1 MVLGELTPLLFS
13 KKSKLFLLL
22 FLLIVSF
29 VIVIAGTAKSYSYT
43 KPFLEQATLDIATGD
58 SINKILS
65 NFPIS
70 SLEQNLLKI
79 FLYTNDIHLIQA
91 GHYDVESKTWGEIFL
106 DFSEG
111 NIKEYRFKIQEGT
124 TIFDLKKLLLSS
136 KLKLDCPDFNCLD
149 NQLNFT
155 EGTLMPE
162 TYFYNFNSPASNILI
177 KSQDSFIGYAE
188 LLWKKKQPSNPLKTL
203 DEAIILASI
212 VEKEAGNDKEKSI
225 IAGVFLNR
233 LNLKM
238 RLQADPTIIYGLLPN
253 FNGNITKLN
262 LQDSSNRYNTY
273 KIKGLPPTPIAMIS
287 KSSLE
292 AVILGLPNDY
302 VYFVAKGDGTH
313 YFSTKYADHLKAVK
327 KFQLN
332 KS

>member
-1 MVLGELTPLLFS
+1 MVSGELTPLLFS

-22 FLLIVSF
+22 FLILSF
-29 VIVIAGTAKSYSYT
+29 VIVIAGTAKSYSHT
-43 KPFLEQATLDIATGD
+43 KPLLDQTTLEIAAGD

-65 NFPIS
+65 NFPIN
-70 SLEQNLLKI
+70 SLEQSLLKI
-79 FLYTNDIHLIQA
+79 FLYTNNIHLIQA
-91 GHYDVESKTWGEIFL
+91 GHYDVQSKTWSEIFV

-124 TIFDLKKLLLSS
+124 NIFDLKKLLLSS
-136 KLKLDCPDFNCLD
+136 KLKLDCPDFNCLK

-177 KSQDSFIGYAE
+177 KSQDSFIEYAE

-212 VEKEAGNDKEKSI
+212 VEKEAGNNKEKPI

-233 LNLKM
+233 LNLNM

-262 LQDSSNRYNTY
+262 LQDSSNKYNTY

-292 AVILGLPNDY
+292 AVILGIPNNY

-313 YFSTKYADHLKAVK
+313 YFSTKYADHLKAVR

>member
-1 MVLGELTPLLFS
+1 ML
-13 KKSKLFLLL
+13 
-22 FLLIVSF
+22 SF
-29 VIVIAGTAKSYSYT
+29 VIVIAGTAKSYSHT
-43 KPFLEQATLDIATGD
+43 KPLLEQTTLEIATGD

-65 NFPIS
+65 NFPIN
-70 SLEQNLLKI
+70 SLEQSLLKI
-79 FLYTNDIHLIQA
+79 FLYTNNIHLIQA
-91 GHYDVESKTWGEIFL
+91 GHYDVQSKTWSEIFV

-124 TIFDLKKLLLSS
+124 NIFDLKKLLLSS
-136 KLKLDCPDFNCLD
+136 KLKLDCPDFNCLN

-177 KSQDSFIGYAE
+177 KSQDSFIEYAE
-188 LLWKKKQPSNPLKTL
+188 LLWEKKQPSNPLKTL

-212 VEKEAGNDKEKSI
+212 VEKEAGNNKEKPI

-233 LNLKM
+233 LNLNM

-292 AVILGLPNDY
+292 AVILGIPNNY

>member
-1 MVLGELTPLLFS
+1 
-13 KKSKLFLLL
+13 
-22 FLLIVSF
+22 
-29 VIVIAGTAKSYSYT
+29 
-43 KPFLEQATLDIATGD
+43 LEQTTLEIATGD

-65 NFPIS
+65 NFPIN
-70 SLEQNLLKI
+70 SLEQSLLKI
-79 FLYTNDIHLIQA
+79 FLYTNNIHLIQA
-91 GHYDVESKTWGEIFL
+91 GHYDVQLKTWSEIFV

-124 TIFDLKKLLLSS
+124 NIFDLKKLLLSS
-136 KLKLDCPDFNCLD
+136 KLKLDCPDFNCLN

-177 KSQDSFIGYAE
+177 KSQDSFIEYAE
-188 LLWKKKQPSNPLKTL
+188 LLWEKKQPSNPLKTL

-212 VEKEAGNDKEKSI
+212 VEKEAGNNKEKPI

-233 LNLKM
+233 LNLNM

-292 AVILGLPNDY
+292 AVILGIPNNY

-313 YFSTKYADHLKAVK
+313 YFSTKYADHLKAVR

>member
-1 MVLGELTPLLFS
+1 MVSEELTPLLFS
-13 KKSKLFLLL
+13 KKSKLFLLF
-22 FLLIVSF
+22 FLIFSF
-29 VIVIAGTAKSYSYT
+29 VIVIAGTAKSYSHT
-43 KPFLEQATLDIATGD
+43 KPLLEQTTLEIATGD

-65 NFPIS
+65 NFPIN
-70 SLEQNLLKI
+70 SLEQSLLKI
-79 FLYTNDIHLIQA
+79 FLYTNNIHLIQA
-91 GHYDVESKTWGEIFL
+91 GHYDVQSKTWSEIFV

-124 TIFDLKKLLLSS
+124 NIFDLKKLLLSS
-136 KLKLDCPDFNCLD
+136 KLKLDCPDFKCLN

-177 KSQDSFIGYAE
+177 KSQDSFIEYAQ
-188 LLWKKKQPSNPLKTL
+188 LLWEKKQPSNPLKSL

-212 VEKEAGNDKEKSI
+212 VEKEAGNNKEKPI

-233 LNLKM
+233 LNLNM

-292 AVILGLPNDY
+292 AVILGIPNNY

-313 YFSTKYADHLKAVK
+313 YFSTKYSDHLKAVR

>member
-22 FLLIVSF
+22 FSIVSF

-43 KPFLEQATLDIATGD
+43 KPLLAQITLDIATGD

-79 FLYTNDIHLIQA
+79 FLYTNNIHLIQA
-91 GHYDVESKTWGEIFL
+91 GHYDVQSKTWSEIFV

-124 TIFDLKKLLLSS
+124 NIFDLKKLLLSS
-136 KLKLDCPDFNCLD
+136 KLKLDCPEFNCLN

-177 KSQDSFIGYAE
+177 KSQDSFIEYAE
-188 LLWKKKQPSNPLKTL
+188 LLWEKKQPYNPLKTL

-212 VEKEAGNDKEKSI
+212 VEKEAGNEKEKPI

-233 LNLKM
+233 LNLNM

-292 AVILGLPNDY
+292 AVILGIPNNY

-313 YFSTKYADHLKAVK
+313 YFSTKYADHLKAVR
-327 KFQLN
+327 KFQLD

>member
-1 MVLGELTPLLFS
+1 MVSGELTPLLFS

-22 FLLIVSF
+22 FLILSF
-29 VIVIAGTAKSYSYT
+29 VVVIAGTAKSYSHT
-43 KPFLEQATLDIATGD
+43 KPLLEQTTLEIATGD

-65 NFPIS
+65 NFPIN
-70 SLEQNLLKI
+70 SLEQSLLKI
-79 FLYTNDIHLIQA
+79 FLYTNNIHLIQA
-91 GHYDVESKTWGEIFL
+91 GHYDVQSKTWSEIFV

-124 TIFDLKKLLLSS
+124 NIFDLKKLLLSS
-136 KLKLDCPDFNCLD
+136 KLKLDCPDFNCLN

-177 KSQDSFIGYAE
+177 KSQDSFIEYAE
-188 LLWKKKQPSNPLKTL
+188 LLWEKKQPSNPLKTL

-212 VEKEAGNDKEKSI
+212 VEKEAGNNKEKPI

-233 LNLKM
+233 LNLNM

-292 AVILGLPNDY
+292 AVILGIPNNY

-313 YFSTKYADHLKAVK
+313 YFSTKYADHLKAVR

>member
-1 MVLGELTPLLFS
+1 MVSEELTPLLFS

-22 FLLIVSF
+22 FLILSF
-29 VIVIAGTAKSYSYT
+29 VIVIAGTAKSYSHT
-43 KPFLEQATLDIATGD
+43 KPLLEQTTLEIATGD

-65 NFPIS
+65 NFPIN
-70 SLEQNLLKI
+70 SLEQSLLKI
-79 FLYTNDIHLIQA
+79 FLYTNNIHLIQA
-91 GHYDVESKTWGEIFL
+91 GHYDVQSKTWSEIFV

-124 TIFDLKKLLLSS
+124 NIFDLKKLLLSS
-136 KLKLDCPDFNCLD
+136 KLKLDCPDFNCLK

-177 KSQDSFIGYAE
+177 KSQDSFIEYAE
-188 LLWKKKQPSNPLKTL
+188 LLWEKKQPSNPLKTL

-212 VEKEAGNDKEKSI
+212 VEKEAGNNKEKPI

-233 LNLKM
+233 LNLNM

-253 FNGNITKLN
+253 FNGNITKSN

-292 AVILGLPNDY
+292 AVILGIPNNY

-313 YFSTKYADHLKAVK
+313 YFSTIYADHLKAVR

>member
-1 MVLGELTPLLFS
+1 MFS

-22 FLLIVSF
+22 FLILSF
-29 VIVIAGTAKSYSYT
+29 VIVIAGTAKSYSHT
-43 KPFLEQATLDIATGD
+43 KPLLEQTTLEIATGD
-58 SINKILS
+58 SINKVLS
-65 NFPIS
+65 NFPIN
-70 SLEQNLLKI
+70 SLEQSLLKI
-79 FLYTNDIHLIQA
+79 FLYTNNIHLIQA
-91 GHYDVESKTWGEIFL
+91 GHYDVQSKTWSEIFV

-124 TIFDLKKLLLSS
+124 NIFDLKKLLLSS
-136 KLKLDCPDFNCLD
+136 KLKLDCPNFNCLK

-177 KSQDSFIGYAE
+177 KSQDSFIEYAE

-212 VEKEAGNDKEKSI
+212 VEKEAGNNKEKPI

-233 LNLKM
+233 LNLNM

-253 FNGNITKLN
+253 FNGNITKSN

-292 AVILGLPNDY
+292 AVILGIPNNY

-313 YFSTKYADHLKAVK
+313 YFSIKYSDHLKAVR

-332 KS
+332 KL

>member
-22 FLLIVSF
+22 FLIVSF

-43 KPFLEQATLDIATGD
+43 KPLLAQTTLDIATGD

-70 SLEQNLLKI
+70 SLEQSLLKI
-79 FLYTNDIHLIQA
+79 FLYTNKIHLIQA
-91 GHYDVESKTWGEIFL
+91 GHYDVQSKTWSEIFM

-124 TIFDLKKLLLSS
+124 NIFDLKKLLLSS
-136 KLKLDCPDFNCLD
+136 KLKLDCPDFNCLN

-177 KSQDSFIGYAE
+177 KSQDSFIEYAE
-188 LLWKKKQPSNPLKTL
+188 LLWEKKQPSNPLKTL

-212 VEKEAGNDKEKSI
+212 VEKEAGNNKEKPI

-233 LNLKM
+233 LNLNM

-262 LQDSSNRYNTY
+262 LQDSSNKYNTY

-292 AVILGLPNDY
+292 AVILGIPNNY

-313 YFSTKYADHLKAVK
+313 YFSTKYADHLKAVR

>member
-1 MVLGELTPLLFS
+1 MGELTPLLFS

-22 FLLIVSF
+22 FLIVSF

-43 KPFLEQATLDIATGD
+43 KPLLAQTTLDIATGD

-79 FLYTNDIHLIQA
+79 FLYTNNINLIQA
-91 GHYDVESKTWGEIFL
+91 GHYDVQSKTWSEIFV

-124 TIFDLKKLLLSS
+124 NIFDLRKLLLSS
-136 KLKLDCPDFNCLD
+136 KLKLDCLDFNCLN

-177 KSQDSFIGYAE
+177 KSQDSFIEYAQ
-188 LLWKKKQPSNPLKTL
+188 LLWDKKQPSNPLKTL

-212 VEKEAGNDKEKSI
+212 VEKEAGNEKEKPI

-233 LNLKM
+233 LNLNM

-292 AVILGLPNDY
+292 AVILGIPNNY

-313 YFSTKYADHLKAVK
+313 YFSTKYADHLKAVR
-327 KFQLN
+327 KFQLD

>member
-1 MVLGELTPLLFS
+1 MVSEELTPLLFS

-22 FLLIVSF
+22 FLILSF
-29 VIVIAGTAKSYSYT
+29 VIVIAGTAKSYSHT
-43 KPFLEQATLDIATGD
+43 KPLLEQTTLEIATGD

-65 NFPIS
+65 NFPIN
-70 SLEQNLLKI
+70 SLEQSLLKI
-79 FLYTNDIHLIQA
+79 FLYTNNIHLIQA
-91 GHYDVESKTWGEIFL
+91 GHYDVQSKTWSEIFV

-124 TIFDLKKLLLSS
+124 NIFDLKKLLLSS
-136 KLKLDCPDFNCLD
+136 KLKLDCPDFNCLK

-177 KSQDSFIGYAE
+177 KSQDSFIEYAE

-212 VEKEAGNDKEKSI
+212 VEKEAGNNKEKPI

-233 LNLKM
+233 LNLNM

-253 FNGNITKLN
+253 FNGNITKSN

-292 AVILGLPNDY
+292 AVILGIPNNY
-302 VYFVAKGDGTH
+302 IYFVAKGDGTH
-313 YFSTKYADHLKAVK
+313 YFSTKYADHLKAVR

>member
-1 MVLGELTPLLFS
+1 M
-13 KKSKLFLLL
+13 
-22 FLLIVSF
+22 
-29 VIVIAGTAKSYSYT
+29 IVIAGTAKSYSYT
-43 KPFLEQATLDIATGD
+43 KPLLDQPTLDIATGD

-79 FLYTNDIHLIQA
+79 FLYTNNIHLIQA
-91 GHYDVESKTWGEIFL
+91 GHYDVQSKTWSEIFV

-124 TIFDLKKLLLSS
+124 NIFDLKKLLLSS
-136 KLKLDCPDFNCLD
+136 KLKLDCPDFKCLN

-177 KSQDSFIGYAE
+177 KSQDSFIEYAE
-188 LLWKKKQPSNPLKTL
+188 LLWQKKQPSNPLKTL

-212 VEKEAGNDKEKSI
+212 VEKEAGNNKEKPI

-233 LNLKM
+233 LNLNM

-292 AVILGLPNDY
+292 AVILGIPNNY

-313 YFSTKYADHLKAVK
+313 YFSTKYADHLKAVR

>member
-1 MVLGELTPLLFS
+1 MEQT
-13 KKSKLFLLL
+13 
-22 FLLIVSF
+22 
-29 VIVIAGTAKSYSYT
+29 T
-43 KPFLEQATLDIATGD
+43 LEIATGD

-65 NFPIS
+65 NFPIN
-70 SLEQNLLKI
+70 SLERSLLKI
-79 FLYTNDIHLIQA
+79 FLYTNNIHLIQA
-91 GHYDVESKTWGEIFL
+91 GHYDVQSKTWSEIFVN
-106 DFSEG
+106 FSEG

-124 TIFDLKKLLLSS
+124 NIFDLKKLLLSS
-136 KLKLDCPDFNCLD
+136 KLKLDCPDFNCLN

-177 KSQDSFIGYAE
+177 KSQDSFIEYAE
-188 LLWKKKQPSNPLKTL
+188 LLWEKKQPSNPLKTL

-212 VEKEAGNDKEKSI
+212 VEKEAGNNKEKPI

-233 LNLKM
+233 LNLNM

-253 FNGNITKLN
+253 FNGNITKIN

-292 AVILGLPNDY
+292 AVILGIPNNY

-313 YFSTKYADHLKAVK
+313 YFSTIYADHLKAVR

>member
-22 FLLIVSF
+22 FLIVSF

-43 KPFLEQATLDIATGD
+43 KPLLAQTTLDIATGD

-162 TYFYNFNSPASNILI
+162 TYFYNFNSPASDILI

-212 VEKEAGNDKEKSI
+212 VEKEAGNEKEKPI

-233 LNLKM
+233 LNLNM

>member
-1 MVLGELTPLLFS
+1 
-13 KKSKLFLLL
+13 
-22 FLLIVSF
+22 VSF
-29 VIVIAGTAKSYSYT
+29 VIVIAGTAKSYSHT
-43 KPFLEQATLDIATGD
+43 KPLLEQTTLDIATGD

-65 NFPIS
+65 NFSIS

-79 FLYTNDIHLIQA
+79 FLYTNNIHLIQA
-91 GHYDVESKTWGEIFL
+91 GHYEVESKTWSEIFV

-124 TIFDLKKLLLSS
+124 NIFDLEKLLSSS
-136 KLKLDCPDFNCLD
+136 KLKLDCPNFNCL
-149 NQLNFT
+149 NNRLNFT

-177 KSQDSFIGYAE
+177 KSQDSFIEYAE
-188 LLWKKKQPSNPLKTL
+188 LLWEKKQPSNPLKTL
-203 DEAIILASI
+203 GEAIILASI
-212 VEKEAGNDKEKSI
+212 VEKEAGNNKEKSI

-233 LNLKM
+233 LNLNM

-253 FNGNITKLN
+253 FNGNITKIN

-292 AVILGLPNDY
+292 AVILGQPNKY
-302 VYFVAKGDGTH
+302 LFFVAKGDGTH
-313 YFSTKYADHLKAVK
+313 YFSSEYSDHLKAVK
-327 KFQLN
+327 KYQLKN
-332 KS
+332 KL

>member
-1 MVLGELTPLLFS
+1 
-13 KKSKLFLLL
+13 
-22 FLLIVSF
+22 
-29 VIVIAGTAKSYSYT
+29 
-43 KPFLEQATLDIATGD
+43 
-58 SINKILS
+58 
-65 NFPIS
+65 
-70 SLEQNLLKI
+70 
-79 FLYTNDIHLIQA
+79 
-91 GHYDVESKTWGEIFL
+91 
-106 DFSEG
+106 
-111 NIKEYRFKIQEGT
+111 
-124 TIFDLKKLLLSS
+124 
-136 KLKLDCPDFNCLD
+136 
-149 NQLNFT
+149 
-155 EGTLMPE
+155 MPE

-177 KSQDSFIGYAE
+177 KSQDSFIEYAQ

-212 VEKEAGNDKEKSI
+212 VEKEAGNNKEKPI

-233 LNLKM
+233 LNLNM

-292 AVILGLPNDY
+292 AVILGIPNNY

-313 YFSTKYADHLKAVK
+313 YFSTNYADHLKAVR
-327 KFQLN
+327 KFQIRIKLMKIISFEGIEGVGKSTQINMLN
-332 KS
+332 DYLKAKGMKTEILREPGSTDIGEKIRDILLNSSDEIADEAELLLMFASRAQLINEKVLESNLDFILFDRFYDASIAYQGYGRGLSLDLITNLISFINCPVPEITFLLDIRVEDGFSRKVNDVKDRIESSGLVF

>member
-1 MVLGELTPLLFS
+1 MGELTPLLFS

-22 FLLIVSF
+22 FLIVSF
-29 VIVIAGTAKSYSYT
+29 VIVIAGTAKSYSHT
-43 KPFLEQATLDIATGD
+43 KPLLTQTTLDIATGD

-79 FLYTNDIHLIQA
+79 FLYTNNIHLIQA
-91 GHYDVESKTWGEIFL
+91 GHYDVQSKTWSEIFV

-124 TIFDLKKLLLSS
+124 NIFDLKKLLLSS
-136 KLKLDCPDFNCLD
+136 KLKLDCPDFNCLN

-177 KSQDSFIGYAE
+177 KSQDSFIGYAK

-212 VEKEAGNDKEKSI
+212 VEKEAGNNKEKPI

-233 LNLKM
+233 LNLNM

-292 AVILGLPNDY
+292 AVILGIPNNY

-313 YFSTKYADHLKAVK
+313 YFSTKYADHLKAVR

>member
-1 MVLGELTPLLFS
+1 MVSEELTPLLFS

-22 FLLIVSF
+22 FLILSF
-29 VIVIAGTAKSYSYT
+29 VIVIAGTAKSYSHT
-43 KPFLEQATLDIATGD
+43 KPLLEQTTLEIATGD

-65 NFPIS
+65 NFPIN
-70 SLEQNLLKI
+70 SLEQSLLKI
-79 FLYTNDIHLIQA
+79 FLYTNNIHLIQA
-91 GHYDVESKTWGEIFL
+91 GHYDVQSKTWSEIFV

-124 TIFDLKKLLLSS
+124 NIFDLKKLLLSS
-136 KLKLDCPDFNCLD
+136 KLKLDCPDFNCLK

-177 KSQDSFIGYAE
+177 KSQDSFIEYAE
-188 LLWKKKQPSNPLKTL
+188 LLWEKKQPSNPLKTL

-212 VEKEAGNDKEKSI
+212 VEKEAGNNKEKPI

-233 LNLKM
+233 LNLNM

-292 AVILGLPNDY
+292 AVILGIPNNY

-313 YFSTKYADHLKAVK
+313 YFSTKYADHLKAVR

>member
-1 MVLGELTPLLFS
+1 MVSGELTPLLFS

-22 FLLIVSF
+22 FLILSF
-29 VIVIAGTAKSYSYT
+29 VIVIAGTAKSYSHT
-43 KPFLEQATLDIATGD
+43 KPLLEQTTLEIATGD

-65 NFPIS
+65 NFPIN
-70 SLEQNLLKI
+70 SLEQSLLKI
-79 FLYTNDIHLIQA
+79 FLYTNNIHLIQA
-91 GHYDVESKTWGEIFL
+91 GHYDVQSKTWSEIFV

-124 TIFDLKKLLLSS
+124 NIFDLKKLLLSS
-136 KLKLDCPDFNCLD
+136 KLKLDCPNFNCLK

-177 KSQDSFIGYAE
+177 KSQDSFIEYAE
-188 LLWKKKQPSNPLKTL
+188 LLWEKKQPSNPLKTL

-212 VEKEAGNDKEKSI
+212 VEKEAGNNKEKPI

-233 LNLKM
+233 LNLNM

-253 FNGNITKLN
+253 FNGNITKSN

-292 AVILGLPNDY
+292 AVILGIPNNY

-313 YFSTKYADHLKAVK
+313 YFSTIYADHLKAVR

>member
-22 FLLIVSF
+22 LLILFF

-43 KPFLEQATLDIATGD
+43 KPLLDQPTLDIAAGD

-79 FLYTNDIHLIQA
+79 FLYTNNIHLIQA
-91 GHYDVESKTWGEIFL
+91 GHYDIQSKTWSEIFV

-124 TIFDLKKLLLSS
+124 NIFDLKKLLLSS
-136 KLKLDCPDFNCLD
+136 KLKLDCPDLNCLN
-149 NQLNFT
+149 NQLNFI

-177 KSQDSFIGYAE
+177 KSQDSFIEYAE
-188 LLWKKKQPSNPLKTL
+188 LLWEKKQPSNPLKTL

-212 VEKEAGNDKEKSI
+212 VEKEAGNNKEKPI

-233 LNLKM
+233 LNLNM

-292 AVILGLPNDY
+292 AVILGIPNNY

-313 YFSTKYADHLKAVK
+313 YFSTKYADHLKAVR

>member
-1 MVLGELTPLLFS
+1 MVSEELTPLLFS

-22 FLLIVSF
+22 FLILSF
-29 VIVIAGTAKSYSYT
+29 VIVIAGTAKSYSHT
-43 KPFLEQATLDIATGD
+43 KPLLEQTTLEIATGD
-58 SINKILS
+58 SINNILS
-65 NFPIS
+65 NFPIN
-70 SLEQNLLKI
+70 SLEQSLLKI
-79 FLYTNDIHLIQA
+79 FLYTNNIHLIQA
-91 GHYDVESKTWGEIFL
+91 GHYDVQSKTWSEIFV

-124 TIFDLKKLLLSS
+124 NIFDLKKLLLSS
-136 KLKLDCPDFNCLD
+136 KLKLDCPNFNCLK

-177 KSQDSFIGYAE
+177 KSQDSFIEYAE
-188 LLWKKKQPSNPLKTL
+188 LLWEKKQPSNPLKTL

-212 VEKEAGNDKEKSI
+212 VEKEAGNNKEKPI

-233 LNLKM
+233 LNLNM

-253 FNGNITKLN
+253 FNGNITKSN

-292 AVILGLPNDY
+292 AVILGIPNNY

-313 YFSTKYADHLKAVK
+313 YFSTIYADHLKAVR

>member
-1 MVLGELTPLLFS
+1 M
-13 KKSKLFLLL
+13 
-22 FLLIVSF
+22 
-29 VIVIAGTAKSYSYT
+29 IVIAGTAKSYSYT
-43 KPFLEQATLDIATGD
+43 KPLLDQPTLDIAAGD

-79 FLYTNDIHLIQA
+79 FLYTNNIHLIQA
-91 GHYDVESKTWGEIFL
+91 GHYDVQLKTWSEIFV

-124 TIFDLKKLLLSS
+124 NIFDLKKLLLSS
-136 KLKLDCPDFNCLD
+136 KLKLDCPDFKCLN

-177 KSQDSFIGYAE
+177 KSQDSFIEYAK
-188 LLWKKKQPSNPLKTL
+188 LLWEKKQPSNPLKTL

-212 VEKEAGNDKEKSI
+212 VEKEAGNNKEKPI

-233 LNLKM
+233 LNLNM

-292 AVILGLPNDY
+292 AVILGIPNNY

-313 YFSTKYADHLKAVK
+313 YFSTKYADHLKAVR

>member
-1 MVLGELTPLLFS
+1 MVSGELTPLLFS

-22 FLLIVSF
+22 FLILSF
-29 VIVIAGTAKSYSYT
+29 VIVIAGTAKSYSHT
-43 KPFLEQATLDIATGD
+43 KPLLEQTTLEIATGD

-65 NFPIS
+65 NFPIN
-70 SLEQNLLKI
+70 SLEQSLLKI
-79 FLYTNDIHLIQA
+79 FLYTNNIHLIQA
-91 GHYDVESKTWGEIFL
+91 GHYDVQSKTWSEIFV

-124 TIFDLKKLLLSS
+124 NIFDLKKLLLSS
-136 KLKLDCPDFNCLD
+136 KLKLDCPDFKCLN

-177 KSQDSFIGYAE
+177 KSQDSFIEYAQ
-188 LLWKKKQPSNPLKTL
+188 LLWEKKQPSNPLKTL

-212 VEKEAGNDKEKSI
+212 VEKEAGNNKEKPI

-233 LNLKM
+233 LNLNM

-292 AVILGLPNDY
+292 AVILGIPNNY

-313 YFSTKYADHLKAVK
+313 YFSTKYSDHLKAVR

>member
-1 MVLGELTPLLFS
+1 MGELTPLLFS

-22 FLLIVSF
+22 FLIVSF
-29 VIVIAGTAKSYSYT
+29 VIVIAGTAKSYSHT
-43 KPFLEQATLDIATGD
+43 KPLLEQTTLEIATGD

-65 NFPIS
+65 NFPIN
-70 SLEQNLLKI
+70 SLEQSLLKI
-79 FLYTNDIHLIQA
+79 FLYTNNIHLIQA
-91 GHYDVESKTWGEIFL
+91 GHYDVQSKTWSEIFV

-124 TIFDLKKLLLSS
+124 NIFDLKKLLLSS
-136 KLKLDCPDFNCLD
+136 KLKLDCPDFNCLN

-177 KSQDSFIGYAE
+177 KSQDSFIEYAE
-188 LLWKKKQPSNPLKTL
+188 LLWEKKQPSNPLKTL

-212 VEKEAGNDKEKSI
+212 VEKEAGNNKEKPI

-233 LNLKM
+233 LNLNM

-292 AVILGLPNDY
+292 AVILGIPNNY

-313 YFSTKYADHLKAVK
+313 YFSTKYADHLKAVR

>member
-1 MVLGELTPLLFS
+1 M
-13 KKSKLFLLL
+13 
-22 FLLIVSF
+22 
-29 VIVIAGTAKSYSYT
+29 IVIAGTAKSYSYT

-70 SLEQNLLKI
+70 SLEQSLLKI
-79 FLYTNDIHLIQA
+79 FLYTNKIHLIQA
-91 GHYDVESKTWGEIFL
+91 GHYDVQSKTWSEIFV

-124 TIFDLKKLLLSS
+124 NIFDLKKLLLSS
-136 KLKLDCPDFNCLD
+136 KLKLDCPDFNCLN

-177 KSQDSFIGYAE
+177 KSQDSFIEYAE
-188 LLWKKKQPSNPLKTL
+188 LLWEKKQPSNPLKTL

-212 VEKEAGNDKEKSI
+212 VEKEAGNNKEKPI

-233 LNLKM
+233 LNLNM

-292 AVILGLPNDY
+292 AVILGIPNNY

-313 YFSTKYADHLKAVK
+313 YFSTKYADHLKAVR

>member
-1 MVLGELTPLLFS
+1 MVSGGLTPLLFL

-22 FLLIVSF
+22 FLVVSF
-29 VIVIAGTAKSYSYT
+29 VIVIAGTAKSYSHT
-43 KPFLEQATLDIATGD
+43 KPFLGQTTLEIATGD

-65 NFPIS
+65 NFPINL
-70 SLEQNLLKI
+70 LEQNLLKI
-79 FLYTNDIHLIQA
+79 FLYTNNIHLIQA
-91 GHYDVESKTWGEIFL
+91 GHYDVQSKTWSEIFV

-124 TIFDLKKLLLSS
+124 NIFDLKKLLLSS
-136 KLKLDCPDFNCLD
+136 KLKLDCPDFKCLN

-177 KSQDSFIGYAE
+177 KSQDSFIEYAQ
-188 LLWKKKQPSNPLKTL
+188 LLWEKKQPSNPLKSL

-212 VEKEAGNDKEKSI
+212 VEKEAGNNKEKPI

-233 LNLKM
+233 LNLNM

-292 AVILGLPNDY
+292 AVILGIPNNY

-313 YFSTKYADHLKAVK
+313 YFSTKYSDHLKAVR

>member
-1 MVLGELTPLLFS
+1 M
-13 KKSKLFLLL
+13 
-22 FLLIVSF
+22 
-29 VIVIAGTAKSYSYT
+29 IVIAGTAKSYSYT
-43 KPFLEQATLDIATGD
+43 KPLLDQPTLDIAAGD

-79 FLYTNDIHLIQA
+79 FLYTNNIHLIQA
-91 GHYDVESKTWGEIFL
+91 GHYDIQSKTWSEIFV

-124 TIFDLKKLLLSS
+124 NIFDLKKLLLSS
-136 KLKLDCPDFNCLD
+136 KLKLDCPDFNCLN

-177 KSQDSFIGYAE
+177 KSQDSFIEYAE
-188 LLWKKKQPSNPLKTL
+188 LLWEKKQPSNPLKTL

-212 VEKEAGNDKEKSI
+212 VEKEAGNNKEKPI

-233 LNLKM
+233 LNLNM

-313 YFSTKYADHLKAVK
+313 YFSTKYADHLKAVR

>member
-22 FLLIVSF
+22 FLILFF
-29 VIVIAGTAKSYSYT
+29 VIVIAGTAKSYSHT
-43 KPFLEQATLDIATGD
+43 KPLLEQTTLEIATGD

-65 NFPIS
+65 NFPIN
-70 SLEQNLLKI
+70 SLEQSLLKI
-79 FLYTNDIHLIQA
+79 FLYTNNIHLIQA
-91 GHYDVESKTWGEIFL
+91 GHYDVQSKTWSEIFV

-124 TIFDLKKLLLSS
+124 NIFDLKKLLLSS
-136 KLKLDCPDFNCLD
+136 KLKLDCPDFNCLN

-177 KSQDSFIGYAE
+177 KSQDSFIEYAE
-188 LLWKKKQPSNPLKTL
+188 LLWEKKQPSNPLKTL

-212 VEKEAGNDKEKSI
+212 VEKEAGNNKEKPI

-233 LNLKM
+233 LNLNM

-262 LQDSSNRYNTY
+262 LQDSSNKYNTY

-292 AVILGLPNDY
+292 AVILGIPNNY

-313 YFSTKYADHLKAVK
+313 YFSTKYADHLKAVR

>member
-1 MVLGELTPLLFS
+1 
-13 KKSKLFLLL
+13 
-22 FLLIVSF
+22 

-43 KPFLEQATLDIATGD
+43 KPLLTQTTLDIATGD

>member
-1 MVLGELTPLLFS
+1 MVSGELTPLLFS

-22 FLLIVSF
+22 FLILSF
-29 VIVIAGTAKSYSYT
+29 VIVIAGTAKSYSHT
-43 KPFLEQATLDIATGD
+43 KPLLEQTTLEIATGD

-65 NFPIS
+65 NFPIN
-70 SLEQNLLKI
+70 SLEQSLLKI
-79 FLYTNDIHLIQA
+79 FLYTNNIHLIQA
-91 GHYDVESKTWGEIFL
+91 GHYDVQSKTWSEIFV

-124 TIFDLKKLLLSS
+124 NIFDLKKLLLSS
-136 KLKLDCPDFNCLD
+136 KLKLDCPDFNCLK

-177 KSQDSFIGYAE
+177 KSQDSFIEYAE

-212 VEKEAGNDKEKSI
+212 VEKEAGNNKEKPI

-233 LNLKM
+233 LNLNM

-253 FNGNITKLN
+253 FNGNITKSN

-292 AVILGLPNDY
+292 AVILGIPNNY

-313 YFSTKYADHLKAVK
+313 YFSTIYADHLKAVR

>member
-1 MVLGELTPLLFS
+1 
-13 KKSKLFLLL
+13 
-22 FLLIVSF
+22 

-43 KPFLEQATLDIATGD
+43 KPLLAQTTLDIATGD

-313 YFSTKYADHLKAVK
+313 YFSTKYADHLKAVR

>member
-1 MVLGELTPLLFS
+1 MVSGELTPLLFS

-22 FLLIVSF
+22 FLILSF
-29 VIVIAGTAKSYSYT
+29 VIVIAGTAKSYSHT
-43 KPFLEQATLDIATGD
+43 KPLLEQTTLEIATGD

-65 NFPIS
+65 NFPIN
-70 SLEQNLLKI
+70 SLEQSLLKI
-79 FLYTNDIHLIQA
+79 FLYTNNIHLIQA
-91 GHYDVESKTWGEIFL
+91 GHYDVQSKTWSEIFV

-124 TIFDLKKLLLSS
+124 NIFDLKKLLLSS
-136 KLKLDCPDFNCLD
+136 KLKLDCPDFNCLK

-177 KSQDSFIGYAE
+177 KSQDSFIEYAE

-212 VEKEAGNDKEKSI
+212 VEKEAGNNKEKPI

-233 LNLKM
+233 LNLNM

-292 AVILGLPNDY
+292 AVILGIPNNY

-313 YFSTKYADHLKAVK
+313 YFSTKYADHLKAVR

>member
-22 FLLIVSF
+22 FLIVSF
-29 VIVIAGTAKSYSYT
+29 VIVIAGTAKSYSHT
-43 KPFLEQATLDIATGD
+43 KPFLEQTTLEIASGD

-65 NFPIS
+65 NFPIN
-70 SLEQNLLKI
+70 SLEQSLLKI
-79 FLYTNDIHLIQA
+79 FLYTNNIHLIQA
-91 GHYDVESKTWGEIFL
+91 GHYDVQSKTWSEIFV
-106 DFSEG
+106 DFSKG

-124 TIFDLKKLLLSS
+124 NIFDLKKLLLSS
-136 KLKLDCPDFNCLD
+136 KLTLDCPDFNCLN

-177 KSQDSFIGYAE
+177 KSQDSFIEYAQ

-212 VEKEAGNDKEKSI
+212 VEKEAGNNKEKPI

-233 LNLKM
+233 LNLNM

-262 LQDSSNRYNTY
+262 LQDSSNRYNT
-273 KIKGLPPTPIAMIS
+273 
-287 KSSLE
+287 
-292 AVILGLPNDY
+292 
-302 VYFVAKGDGTH
+302 
-313 YFSTKYADHLKAVK
+313 
-327 KFQLN
+327 
-332 KS
+332 